1 MEFRYTSRE
10 GGDVVTTLA
19 AARPDLV
26 VRGLPVRGF
35 SWYAGMRHYPGWWW
49 SSTRGDLVGYESLL
63 ERDRLMLADFDR
75 DVVAI
80 ASQPFGITG
89 PVGDSIRRHVPDY
102 LLRLVDGTVVVVDV
116 KPARLVDKPKV
127 AEVLAWTAHLMAER
141 GWRSEVCP
149 ARTRPG

>member
-1 MEFRYTSRE
+1 MM
-10 GGDVVTTLA
+10 TLA

-26 VRGLPVRGF
+26 VRGRPVRGF

-89 PVGDSIRRHVPDY
+89 QVGGSVRRHALGCRGDRRPRVPGH
-102 LLRLVDGTVVVVDV
+102 RKIRTGDV
-116 KPARLVDKPKV
+116 
-127 AEVLAWTAHLMAER
+127 R
-141 GWRSEVCP
+141 G
-149 ARTRPG
+149 